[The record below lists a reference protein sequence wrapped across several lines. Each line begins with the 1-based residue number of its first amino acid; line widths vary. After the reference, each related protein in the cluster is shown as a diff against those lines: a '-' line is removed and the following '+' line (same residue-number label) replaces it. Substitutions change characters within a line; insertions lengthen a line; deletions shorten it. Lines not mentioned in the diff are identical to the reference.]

1 MAIMRVAAAAAV
13 WVVAGSGVSLAGAA
27 AYPTACSGG
36 VAAVVD
42 GEFYDDWGGGLIWLA
57 VPEAGTGG
65 NEAVRAA
72 VAESGGHATLIRAP
86 AELRSA
92 VPVFQPQDPGLARL
106 SQRLKEGFD
115 PRGILNPGRMYPGV

>member
-1 MAIMRVAAAAAV
+1 MTESKIDWRM
-13 WVVAGSGVSLAGAA
+13 
-27 AYPTACSGG
+27 
-36 VAAVVD
+36 
-42 GEFYDDWGGGLIWLA
+42 EIYDCLREHNIEQVCH
-57 VPEAGTGG
+57 VPDA
-65 NEAVRAA
+65 
-72 VAESGGHATLIRAP
+72 GHATLIRAP